1 VARAFSLAVL
11 TKVKSNMWPDRTLVD
26 LLGIEHPI
34 IQAPMAGAT
43 NPVIVAAVSNAG
55 GLGSFG
61 AAGSPP
67 QKLRETVR
75 AIQEQTSR
83 PFNVNLF
90 AAHTEDFD
98 REARPGPRLAQ
109 QLAAYH
115 SEFGLGDVP
124 VPGPMFG
131 PFDEQL
137 DVLIEEKVPVISFH
151 FGADAAAVEKAH
163 AGGATVLCSATTV
176 EEAKTLEQAGVDA
189 VIAQGGEAGGHRGT
203 FSIDYE
209 KALIGT
215 MALVPQIVDAVNVP
229 VIAAGGIMDARG
241 VVASLALGAS
251 GVQMGTAFLG
261 CPEMSVLD
269 AWRASLGNAAAEDT
283 KVTKAVSGRP
293 ARAIRNR
300 YIEEVEAL
308 DEALLPYPA
317 QYSVS
322 RDLRNSAAER
332 DDSGFMS
339 MWAGQG
345 VGLIRNQPVDDF
357 MLEIIESSQKLLSQL
372 GSG

>member
-1 VARAFSLAVL
+1 
-11 TKVKSNMWPDRTLVD
+11 MWPDRTVID
-26 LLGIEHPI
+26 LLEIEHPI
-34 IQAPMAGAT
+34 IQAPMAGVT

-61 AAGSPP
+61 AAGTPP
-67 QKLRETVR
+67 QKLRETVS
-75 AIQEQTSR
+75 AIRDQTER

-98 REARPGPRLAQ
+98 RKTRPGPRLAK

-115 SEFGLGDVP
+115 AEFGLGDVP
-124 VPGPMFG
+124 TPGPMFG

-137 DVLIEEKVPVISFH
+137 DVLVEEQVPVVSFH
-151 FGADAAAVEKAH
+151 FGAAPAAVEKVRK
-163 AGGATVLCSATTV
+163 GGAKVLCSATTV
-176 EEAKTLEQAGVDA
+176 AEAKTLEQAGVDV

-203 FSIDYE
+203 FSIDWE
-209 KALIGT
+209 RALIGT
-215 MALVPQIVDAVNVP
+215 IALVPQVVDAVKVP

-241 VVASLALGAS
+241 IVASLVLGAS

-269 AWRASLGNAAAEDT
+269 AWRCELLRAAAEDT
-283 KVTKAVSGRP
+283 SVTKAVSGRP

-300 YIEEVEAL
+300 YIEEIEAL
-308 DEALLPYPA
+308 NDALLPYPA

-322 RDLRNSAAER
+322 RELRASAADR
-332 DDSGFMS
+332 DDAGFMS

-345 VGLIRNQPVDDF
+345 VGLIRSQPTGEF
-357 MLEIIESSQKLLSQL
+357 MRDLVASTRDLMARLAE
-372 GSG
+372 G